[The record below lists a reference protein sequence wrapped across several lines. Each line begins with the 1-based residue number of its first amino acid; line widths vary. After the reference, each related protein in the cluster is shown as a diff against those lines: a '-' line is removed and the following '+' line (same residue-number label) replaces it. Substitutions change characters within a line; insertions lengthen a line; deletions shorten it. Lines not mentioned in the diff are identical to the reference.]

1 MIKFLLLNLFLAT
14 YISFNIYKYL
24 LPNTASYI
32 TIPITLIVV
41 ESFLILRVIQYKLN
55 IEIPSYLLS
64 ISYHIMGVTF
74 ILLMVFI
81 IVNILTL
88 LHIPNKTA
96 LKTPYIII
104 IATTIVYIYGYL
116 NSMTPIIKEYTVYT
130 DKNIPKNLKIV
141 LIADM
146 HVDKTTSLKRL
157 NMYVDKINAID
168 ADFAIFAGDIIDSDV
183 VDMTDERIAV
193 LRNINMPI
201 YAALGNH
208 DYYAGIKNIVVPKLQ
223 DSDLIM
229 LVDEVA
235 TLDNLSV
242 NIIGRDLDIP
252 FSISEVESKINRGN
266 LAEIIK
272 DIDEKYLS
280 VIIDH
285 IPTDESIKS
294 AKDNNIDLLLSG
306 HTHAGQLFPIN
317 LIVKYMYQN
326 AHGVKEYDNTTQIV
340 TSGIYLWGLRLRLAT
355 KAEIV
360 VINVV
365 KNDNKTE
372 E

>member
-1 MIKFLLLNLFLAT
+1 MIKFLILNLFLAT
-14 YISFNIYKYL
+14 YISFNVYKYL
-24 LPNTASYI
+24 LPNIASYI
-32 TIPITLIVV
+32 TIPITLIIV
-41 ESFLILRVIQYKLN
+41 ESFLILRVLEYKFN
-55 IEIPSYLLS
+55 IEAPAYLLS
-64 ISYHIMGVTF
+64 ISYHIMGITF
-74 ILLMVFI
+74 ILFMVFI
-81 IVNILTL
+81 VVNILTL
-88 LHIPNKTA
+88 LHIPNRTP

-104 IATTIVYIYGYL
+104 IATTIVYIYGYI

-130 DKNIPKNLKIV
+130 DKNIPRNLQIV

-146 HVDKTTSLKRL
+146 HVDRTTSLERL

-168 ADFAIFAGDIIDSDV
+168 ADFAIFAGDIIDSNV
-183 VDMTDERIAV
+183 VDMTKERIDV

-208 DYYAGIKNIVVPKLQ
+208 DYYAGLKNIVVPKLQ

-229 LVDEVA
+229 LVDEVS
-235 TLDNLSV
+235 TIDNLSI

-252 FSISEVESKINRGN
+252 FSISKVESKVNRGN
-266 LAEIIK
+266 LAELIK

-280 VIIDH
+280 IVIDH
-285 IPTDESIKS
+285 IPTDESIES
-294 AKDNNIDLLLSG
+294 AKNSNIDLLLSG
-306 HTHAGQLFPIN
+306 HTHAGQMFPIN

-326 AHGVKEYDNTTQIV
+326 DYGVKEYDNTTQVV
-340 TSGIYLWGLRLRLAT
+340 TSGIYLWGLRLRIAT

-365 KNDNKTE
+365 KNDNETE
-372 E
+372 